1 MLCRTAGSGK
11 SGDAICAD
19 ALYPRWADFLRP
31 NDIVTET
38 GTSSMGLAFAP
49 MPQGA
54 SFDSS
59 KKRVY
64 GSWSLATGATQV
76 IAKNAA
82 RGPGRP
88 PGLIRERLE

>member
-11 SGDAICAD
+11 SGDAITAE

-49 MPQGA
+49 MPKGA
-54 SFDSS
+54 SFDNQSGAAVATPDR
-59 KKRVY
+59 RVVLITGE
-64 GSWSLATGATQV
+64 GSHQF
-76 IAKNAA
+76 AA
-82 RGPGRP
+82 QEVSQMSRRG
-88 PGLIRERLE
+88 